1 MKFLPHPLYKSPNGI
16 IITMNNVAVKSS
28 SNILTPTLWKT
39 CRVVA
44 NPVRLRILR
53 ILMKEKALTVMDM
66 VRLMAMPKG
75 TVSLYLKELQ
85 ARGFIH
91 AKRKSV
97 NVFYEFKSDP
107 VVPQAA
113 KVMDIVTALFR
124 EGKGDK
130 DVIALFSALRTSN
143 AVKMMACLL
152 KDGGWV
158 DCTVIGQRLRISLL
172 TVLKHRRTLCRN
184 GFVEI
189 ESPARRHVLSRIRAM
204 PHPSPAVRK
213 LSDLC
218 LF

>member
-1 MKFLPHPLYKSPNGI
+1 
-16 IITMNNVAVKSS
+16 MNNMTSKSS
-28 SNILTPTLWKT
+28 SNMLTPTLWKT

-53 ILMKEKALTVMDM
+53 ILMKKKVLTVMDM
-66 VRLMAMPKG
+66 VQMMDMPKG
-75 TVSLYLKELQ
+75 TISLYLKELQ
-85 ARGFIH
+85 ARGLIH

-107 VVPQAA
+107 IVPQAA
-113 KVMDIVTALFR
+113 KIMDIVTALFR
-124 EGKGDK
+124 GKGSDK
-130 DVIALFSALRTSN
+130 DIIALFSALRTSN
-143 AVKMMACLL
+143 AVKMLAYLL

-158 DCTVIGQRLRISLL
+158 DCTALGRRLRISLL

-189 ESPARRHVLSRIRAM
+189 EAPIRRRVLSRIRAM
-204 PHPSPAVRK
+204 PHPSPAIRK